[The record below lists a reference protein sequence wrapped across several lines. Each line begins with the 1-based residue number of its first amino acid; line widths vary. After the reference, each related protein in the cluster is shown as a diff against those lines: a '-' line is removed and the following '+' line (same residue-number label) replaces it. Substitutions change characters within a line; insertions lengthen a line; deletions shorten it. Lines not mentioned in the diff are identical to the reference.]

1 MKLKLHLP
9 NWRKRPAR
17 AASSVSDAG
26 AWAALIPSSQV
37 ERPAWPPVAP
47 ADRPWHELAR
57 DLDDALEAWRRN
69 FLVRQVVRLTTAY
82 VVGDGITLNAH
93 HPHAAGWL
101 RQFWQHRQNRMAA
114 RLAAWC
120 DELTRSGEL
129 FILLFPNPLDGMQY
143 VRAVPARQIVA
154 VETAPQDYETE
165 LSYLEQIDSPLPA
178 GGGGGGDE
186 LPPFTRRWKSP
197 LSAAPEEPCMLHLA
211 INRPVGATRGESD
224 LTPILPWAQR
234 YAQWL
239 KDRVRFHTLR
249 TEMATAWIRVQDE
262 SAIARKRMEYAAN
275 PPTGGNI
282 FITGPGEEI
291 SFPAANIDAG
301 DASPDGLALRLAIAA
316 GANVPLHYLG
326 EGASATRTTA
336 AEMGDPT
343 RRHYRMRQQEF
354 ATFLCD
360 LATTAWQRRCAI
372 LRLRAPDP
380 AITVDLPDI
389 SREDNLSLAQ
399 AAHTIVQAFALM
411 KQNHWIDDRTA
422 ITLAFKFAGEVLT
435 AEQIN
440 AILEGE
446 DA

>member
-1 MKLKLHLP
+1 MLKLHLP
-9 NWRKRPAR
+9 HWLKRPAR
-17 AASSVSDAG
+17 ASHVPDA
-26 AWAALIPSSQV
+26 WQALIPTDQV
-37 ERPAWPPVAP
+37 ERRFWPPAAP
-47 ADRPWHELAR
+47 NDRPWYALAQ
-57 DLDDALEAWRRN
+57 DLDDVLEAWRKN
-69 FLVRQVVRLTTAY
+69 FLVRQIVRLTTAY
-82 VVGDGITLNAH
+82 VVGDGITLNAR
-93 HPHAAGWL
+93 HPYATNWL
-101 RQFWQHRQNRMAA
+101 RSFWNHRQNRMPA

-120 DELTRSGEL
+120 DELTRAGEL

-154 VETAPQDYETE
+154 VETAPNDYETE
-165 LSYLEQIDSPLPA
+165 TAYLEFTDASLPP
-178 GGGGGGDE
+178 GSDT
-186 LPPFTRRWKSP
+186 PPFTRRWKSP
-197 LSAAPEEPCMLHLA
+197 LTAAPDEPCMLHFA

-224 LTPILPWAQR
+224 LVPILPWAQR

-239 KDRVRFHTLR
+239 KDRVRFNAIR
-249 TEMATAWIRVQDE
+249 TDMATAWIKVQDE
-262 SAIARKRMEYAAN
+262 GAIARKRMEYAAN

-360 LATTAWQRRCAI
+360 LATTAWQRRGHI
-372 LRLRAPDP
+372 LRARTPEP
-380 AITVDLPDI
+380 GITADLPDI
-389 SREDNLSLAQ
+389 SREDNQSLAQ

-411 KQNHWIDDRTA
+411 KQNGWIDDRIA
-422 ITLAFKFAGEVLT
+422 IATAFKFAGEILT
-435 AEQIN
+435 EEQIT
-440 AILEGE
+440 AILEE
-446 DA
+446 TNR